1 MLDWGIQKVFT
12 LTVDNASSNDT
23 AIVHMRKKLAK
34 KKAFVLD
41 GEFFHVRCC
50 AHILNLIVRDGMKE
64 EGGSIEKIRLA
75 VKYIRGSPQRVE
87 QFRTCCELD
96 EIPYRHN
103 LVLDVPT
110 RWNYTYLML
119 ETALKFQKS
128 FERFEEKDPHYHLEL
143 RENMPGEADWKTARI
158 FCKFLKTFYDVT
170 NRLSGSLYVT
180 SNSYFHDVINI
191 QSTIKSWSTSH
202 DHTLKNMAIKM
213 NEKFYKYW
221 GDLDR
226 MNMFLLIAVVLDPCF
241 KLKYVTYCYGKLYSK
256 DVVDKVEN
264 KLTGTLTRLF
274 SYYDSERRKC
284 NAQSSKEEEV
294 MGSPMSELEMY
305 LTETR
310 IKKVVGES
318 FDILNWWK
326 TNSTRFPVMSL
337 MARDVLAI
345 PVTIVASESAFSTGG
360 RVLDQFRSSLSP
372 KVVEGLICAQ
382 DWLRGSPIPQEIEA
396 RITDVAELESC

>member
-1 MLDWGIQKVFT
+1 
-12 LTVDNASSNDT
+12 
-23 AIVHMRKKLAK
+23 
-34 KKAFVLD
+34 
-41 GEFFHVRCC
+41 
-50 AHILNLIVRDGMKE
+50 
-64 EGGSIEKIRLA
+64 
-75 VKYIRGSPQRVE
+75 
-87 QFRTCCELD
+87 
-96 EIPYRHN
+96 
-103 LVLDVPT
+103 
-110 RWNYTYLML
+110 
-119 ETALKFQKS
+119 
-128 FERFEEKDPHYHLEL
+128 
-143 RENMPGEADWKTARI
+143 MPGEADWKTARI

-213 NEKFYKYW
+213 NEKFCKYW

-226 MNMFLLIAVVLDPCF
+226 MNMLLLIAVVLDPCF

-274 SYYDSERRKC
+274 AYYDSERRKC
-284 NAQSSKEEEV
+284 NAQSSKADVNLSSYEIEIDHIDCVADEGVVSFESDFLNEEEV
-294 MGSPMSELEMY
+294 VGSTVSELEMY

-345 PVTIVASESAFSTGG
+345 PVTTVASESAFSTGG

-396 RITDVAELESC
+396 RLTDVAELESCKIIKIFS

>member
-1 MLDWGIQKVFT
+1 
-12 LTVDNASSNDT
+12 
-23 AIVHMRKKLAK
+23 
-34 KKAFVLD
+34 
-41 GEFFHVRCC
+41 
-50 AHILNLIVRDGMKE
+50 MKE

-96 EIPYRHN
+96 EIPYKHN

-213 NEKFYKYW
+213 NEKFCKYW

-226 MNMFLLIAVVLDPCF
+226 MNMLLLIAVVLDPCF

-274 SYYDSERRKC
+274 AYYDSERRKC
-284 NAQSSKEEEV
+284 NAQSSKADVNLSSYEIEIDHIDCVADEGVVSFESDFLNEEEV
-294 MGSPMSELEMY
+294 VGSTVSELEMY
-305 LTETR
+305 LTETPIAEDPGLCGAFASEITDLHR
-310 IKKVVGES
+310 HHGRDLLSVLRNVQGLPAMVFPFSISSALVLSKNLQWRS
-318 FDILNWWK
+318 FADLK
-326 TNSTRFPVMSL
+326 RSL
-337 MARDVLAI
+337 TTI
-345 PVTIVASESAFSTGG
+345 PV
-360 RVLDQFRSSLSP
+360 
-372 KVVEGLICAQ
+372 
-382 DWLRGSPIPQEIEA
+382 
-396 RITDVAELESC
+396 